1 MTYTLTYNNQM
12 VEIPNYNFSIAEL
25 IEKQELVN
33 ASKSK
38 FKDKCRSM
46 YSTIE
51 GIIGCS
57 KIEELI
63 GKFEDCDPNEIN
75 ILYLQI
81 LKTYNEPLENY
92 KDSDVYTRLDNFQI
106 EKLTS
111 LVDALD
117 KASKMKLK

>member
-1 MTYTLTYNNQM
+1 MIENVKNN
-12 VEIPNYNFSIAEL
+12 
-25 IEKQELVN
+25 
-33 ASKSK
+33 
-38 FKDKCRSM
+38 
-46 YSTIE
+46 
-51 GIIGCS
+51 
-57 KIEELI
+57 IEELI

-92 KDSDVYTRLDNFQI
+92 KDSDVYARLDNFQI